1 MIDLQMV
8 LRLSACQV
16 KDLMLLRRLYLSK
29 KHTLC
34 SHRAAL
40 LTTFQSNWRNPL
52 DHVAHIADAGLQ
64 LRNTATEEHK
74 LYCMMSRALYCG
86 VRTLTCFAN
95 AF

>member
-1 MIDLQMV
+1 MFDLQMV
-8 LRLSACQV
+8 LRLSACHV
-16 KDLMLLRRLYLSK
+16 KDLMLLRKLYLNK
-29 KHTLC
+29 KSILC

-40 LTTFQSNWRNPL
+40 LTRFQSNWPNPL

-64 LRNTATEEHK
+64 LQSTATEEHK

-86 VRTLTCFAN
+86 VRTLTSFAN